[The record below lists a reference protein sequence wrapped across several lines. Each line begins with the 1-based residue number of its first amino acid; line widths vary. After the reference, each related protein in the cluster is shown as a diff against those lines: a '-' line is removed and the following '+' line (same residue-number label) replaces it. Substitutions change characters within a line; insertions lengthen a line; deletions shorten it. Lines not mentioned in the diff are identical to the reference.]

1 MTQIR
6 AMTEQ
11 DVPSVSLLIGE
22 SWRRTYS
29 PIMGAETAALISDED
44 HTLQRIA
51 AELTDT
57 NKMSFVAERPDGS
70 IAGYAMAKMNEAGDV
85 MLDRL
90 HIDQSEYGT
99 GLAANILHAVFA
111 AHSGIPSIALEV
123 LEGNDRAMAFYRKH
137 GSQGRVARCRR
148 PCIVDYAQ
156 TAISRLVGTRASN
169 STRLPSPAHRRPP
182 RSQSK

>member
-1 MTQIR
+1 
-6 AMTEQ
+6 
-11 DVPSVSLLIGE
+11 
-22 SWRRTYS
+22 
-29 PIMGAETAALISDED
+29 MGAETAARISDED

-70 IAGYAMAKMNEAGDV
+70 IAGYAMAKMNEAGAV

-137 GSQGRVARCRR
+137 GSKWSIAGPRR
-148 PCIVDYAQ
+148 TCKPMPNFHD
-156 TAISRLVGTRASN
+156 
-169 STRLPSPAHRRPP
+169 
-182 RSQSK
+182 

>member
-1 MTQIR
+1 M
-6 AMTEQ
+6 AQ
-11 DVPSVSLLIGE
+11 DVLANHGC
-22 SWRRTYS
+22 RDATR
-29 PIMGAETAALISDED
+29 ISDED

-51 AELTDT
+51 AKLTDT
-57 NKMSFVAERPDGS
+57 KKMSFVAERPEGS

-123 LEGNDRAMAFYRKH
+123 LEGNDRAMAFL
-137 GSQGRVARCRR
+137 SQTWFEVVDRR
-148 PCIVDYAQ
+148 AASHLQ
-156 TAISRLVGTRASN
+156 AHAKLSRLD
-169 STRLPSPAHRRPP
+169 
-182 RSQSK
+182 SQSQSPLRGR

>member
-29 PIMGAETAALISDED
+29 PIMGAETAARISDED

-137 GSQGRVARCRR
+137 GSKWSIAGPRR
-148 PCIVDYAQ
+148 TVQKAM
-156 TAISRLVGTRASN
+156 
-169 STRLPSPAHRRPP
+169 HR
-182 RSQSK
+182 

>member
-1 MTQIR
+1 
-6 AMTEQ
+6 
-11 DVPSVSLLIGE
+11 
-22 SWRRTYS
+22 
-29 PIMGAETAALISDED
+29 MGAETAARISDED

-111 AHSGIPSIALEV
+111 THSGIPSIALEV

-137 GSQGRVARCRR
+137 GFEVVDRR
-148 PCIVDYAQ
+148 AASHGAEGHASLIMRKLL
-156 TAISRLVGTRASN
+156 SRA
-169 STRLPSPAHRRPP
+169 
-182 RSQSK
+182 

>member
-1 MTQIR
+1 MDHIVMLDRRQEAALQAI
-6 AMTEQ
+6 AQ
-11 DVPSVSLLIGE
+11 KLIAQHKGDAVKALKEMGE

-111 AHSGIPSIALEV
+111 AHSRILSIALEV

-137 GSQGRVARCRR
+137 GSKWPRCT
-148 PCIVDYAQ
+148 VQKAM
-156 TAISRLVGTRASN
+156 
-169 STRLPSPAHRRPP
+169 HR
-182 RSQSK
+182 

>member
-51 AELTDT
+51 AELTAT
-57 NKMSFVAERPDGS
+57 N
-70 IAGYAMAKMNEAGDV
+70 
-85 MLDRL
+85 
-90 HIDQSEYGT
+90 
-99 GLAANILHAVFA
+99 
-111 AHSGIPSIALEV
+111 
-123 LEGNDRAMAFYRKH
+123 
-137 GSQGRVARCRR
+137 
-148 PCIVDYAQ
+148 
-156 TAISRLVGTRASN
+156 
-169 STRLPSPAHRRPP
+169 
-182 RSQSK
+182 

>member
-1 MTQIR
+1 
-6 AMTEQ
+6 
-11 DVPSVSLLIGE
+11 
-22 SWRRTYS
+22 
-29 PIMGAETAALISDED
+29 MGAETAARISEED

-57 NKMSFVAERPDGS
+57 NKMSFLAERPDGS

-123 LEGNDRAMAFYRKH
+123 LEGNDRAMAFYRKRFEVVDRRAASH
-137 GSQGRVARCRR
+137 GAEGHASLIMRKLL
-148 PCIVDYAQ
+148 
-156 TAISRLVGTRASN
+156 SRA
-169 STRLPSPAHRRPP
+169 
-182 RSQSK
+182 

>member
-1 MTQIR
+1 
-6 AMTEQ
+6 
-11 DVPSVSLLIGE
+11 LIGE

-90 HIDQSEYGT
+90 HIDESEYGT

-111 AHSGIPSIALEV
+111 AHSGILSIALEV
-123 LEGNDRAMAFYRKH
+123 LEGNGLLPQTWFEVAALHGAEGHASLIMRKLLSRA
-137 GSQGRVARCRR
+137 
-148 PCIVDYAQ
+148 
-156 TAISRLVGTRASN
+156 
-169 STRLPSPAHRRPP
+169 
-182 RSQSK
+182 